1 MFVEGMVEHFQRV
14 SMKPESW
21 NIQGDG

>member
-1 MFVEGMVEHFQRV
+1 MFVEGMAERFQRV

>member
-1 MFVEGMVEHFQRV
+1 MFVEGMVERFQRV